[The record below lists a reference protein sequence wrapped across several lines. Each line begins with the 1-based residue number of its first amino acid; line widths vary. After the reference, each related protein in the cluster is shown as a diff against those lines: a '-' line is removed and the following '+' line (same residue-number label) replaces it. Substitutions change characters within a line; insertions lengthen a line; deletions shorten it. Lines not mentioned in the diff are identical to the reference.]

1 MAEEIVLTLCSDS
14 LPRAF
19 LQHSTLNTNLPRKMW
34 VFFVANIEGEP
45 SDTFSE
51 IWIYPSRESYENNE
65 PHSVLKD
72 LGSGLNANGVRSG
85 NLLLFKTRNEAA

>member
-1 MAEEIVLTLCSDS
+1 MLTLCSDS

-34 VFFVANIEGEP
+34 VFFVANTVGEP

-51 IWIYPSRESYENNE
+51 IWIYSSRESYENNE
-65 PHSVLKD
+65 PHTVLKD
-72 LGSGLNANGVRSG
+72 FGQGLYANGVRSG